1 MLVLIIRVLTEL
13 LAKQAELVTYANVDF
28 IILVL
33 IVRHVKLSYLNE
45 TLIFILFIFI
55 IIKIRMLVQI
65 IHV

>member
-45 TLIFILFIFI
+45 TLIFILFIII